1 MESQLYMTRQIMVEL
16 PPNLQAQ
23 MWQMVI
29 RREQVN
35 AHDYLHIFNVNFQK
49 QHVVITHTQ
58 EIPVFKC
65 TTEIKCNSNINTQY
79 KIYVIREDS
88 PDKKPIYTM
97 LFANEY

>member
-1 MESQLYMTRQIMVEL
+1 MPLQMYMTQTIVQEL
-16 PPNLQAQ
+16 PGTLQAQ